1 VARKT
6 LPPQPHGSM
15 LPQPLSLS
23 TKLSIVLIPIVSFLQ
38 FLRLMISSTI
48 QRQRPLAVTFVL
60 SLTALV
66 IIAAVGC
73 KDDTQ
78 TLRSIQASRQLKQQA
93 ETKINHLGEAFGL
106 VSNLVELQPESAA
119 RQITYHLNSWKQSQ
133 AGGAKIDVPTD
144 LLKTVSQ
151 ILPIETLSGAAT
163 RETFDE
169 ADVDFLKL
177 RYLYRQVAE
186 TARSSNVTDPLFE
199 SWITANRGTLGSEN
213 ADQLSVA
220 LRLFDWTVRNIALQ
234 PLELPEVAT
243 SARLPQGMALN
254 GPGYRQTPLQ
264 TLFRGTG
271 DALQRSAT
279 FIGLC
284 RQAELPACL
293 LATAPSADSADQPRP
308 WVVGVLIGNEVYLFD
323 CGIGVPIV
331 GPGQAGIATLAQA
344 RRDATVLRRM
354 NVPGWFDYPFTK
366 DDVQQCVALL
376 MMTPESVSGRA
387 FQLQQSLTGDLRLG
401 VYDNPKETADAFVS
415 VSGIATAKIWDIPL
429 LANIYQS
436 AVNRIAE
443 QDPMVMFLITAPW
456 AVLESDFDQ
465 ARRLALG
472 RWRHL
477 QGDFAGDENEQVEGA
492 KKLYLSQRQPEF
504 EIADLRID
512 VELQKRYGIRR
523 ELGVPA
529 DVYDRQ
535 IQQVQMFIRQGKVI
549 AIYWLGLIQYDTNRM
564 DLAKN
569 WFGQRVLEDGI
580 ESDWEDAARY
590 NLARTLEMLGEADR
604 ATALY
609 KTEGMP
615 EEHGNRIRARLVNRE
630 VEPAET
636 SEPTTESV
644 SADKPTS
651 TPTPPTDEPAP

>member
-1 VARKT
+1 MT
-6 LPPQPHGSM
+6 
-15 LPQPLSLS
+15 
-23 TKLSIVLIPIVSFLQ
+23 
-38 FLRLMISSTI
+38 SSAK
-48 QRQRPLAVTFVL
+48 QGQRPLVATSSL
-60 SLTALV
+60 SLVALV
-66 IIAAVGC
+66 IFLAVGC

-106 VSNLVELQPESAA
+106 VSNLVELQPDSAA
-119 RQITYHLNSWKQSQ
+119 RQITYHLNSWKQGQS
-133 AGGAKIDVPTD
+133 GAAKVDIPTD
-144 LLKTVSQ
+144 LLKSVSQ
-151 ILPIETLSGAAT
+151 IVPIEELTKTAT
-163 RETFDE
+163 RETFDD
-169 ADVDFLKL
+169 ADVEFLKI

-186 TARSSNVTDPLFE
+186 TVRAGTVTDPLFDA
-199 SWITANRGTLGSEN
+199 WIAANRDTLGSDN
-213 ADQLSVA
+213 ADQLAVA

-234 PLELPEVAT
+234 PMELGQPAPP
-243 SARLPQGMALN
+243 ARLPHGMKLN

-293 LATAPSADSADQPRP
+293 LATAPSNETADQPRP
-308 WVVGVLIGNEVYLFD
+308 WVVGVLIDKDVYLFD

-344 RRDATVLRRM
+344 RRDASVLRRM

-366 DDVQQCVALL
+366 DDIQQCVALL
-376 MMTPESVSGRA
+376 LMSPESVSNRA
-387 FQLQQSLTGDLRLG
+387 YQLQQALTGDLRLG
-401 VYDNPKETADAFVS
+401 VYDNPQETVDAFVA
-415 VSGIATAKIWDIPL
+415 VSGISTARIWEIPL
-429 LANIYQS
+429 LANLYQT

-443 QDPMVMFLITAPW
+443 QDPTVMFMITAPW

-465 ARRLALG
+465 AKRLAIG

-477 QGDFAGDENEQVEGA
+477 QGDFAGNEDEQIDGA

-512 VELQKRYGIRR
+512 VELQKQYGIRR
-523 ELGVPA
+523 ELGIPG

-535 IQQVQMFIRQGKVI
+535 IQQVQMFIRQGKII
-549 AIYWLGLIQYDTNRM
+549 ATYWLGLIQYDTNRM

-569 WFGQRVLEDGI
+569 WFEQRILEDGI
-580 ESDWEDAARY
+580 DSDWEEGARY
-590 NLARTLEMLGEADR
+590 NLARTLEILGETDR
-604 ATALY
+604 ASEIY

-630 VEPAET
+630 VEPTET
-636 SEPTTESV
+636 RTPPQPSN
-644 SADKPTS
+644 SADEPS
-651 TPTPPTDEPAP
+651 ATPPQPTDEPAQ